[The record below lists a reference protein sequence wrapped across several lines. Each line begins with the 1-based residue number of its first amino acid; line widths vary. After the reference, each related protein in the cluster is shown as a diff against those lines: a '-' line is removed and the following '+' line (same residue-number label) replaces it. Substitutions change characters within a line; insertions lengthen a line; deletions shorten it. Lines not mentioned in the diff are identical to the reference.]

1 MSTQSPFRSNI
12 KFIRPVQEI
21 QKIYYTTQ
29 IKTIIYKA
37 CTKKTNQ
44 IIVTTNISLQIAC
57 KQTKK
62 NGKSKIIK

>member
-37 CTKKTNQ
+37 CTKKNQ
-44 IIVTTNISLQIAC
+44 PNNCNDKYIPANCMQAN
-57 KQTKK
+57 KERWQK
-62 NGKSKIIK
+62 